1 MRVRLIRE
9 GSAIVIVA
17 MSCVTLVKAALAR
30 ALFGAHT
37 MVTVWRVVTQ
47 EDTDAY
53 WKLAVGILVL
63 ALEGFHALCYRKGQ
77 ELSWF
82 CPSVFIYL
90 CRLVGSCGWIF
101 FFLLARASR
110 STRRHVLV
118 LLTLS

>member
-1 MRVRLIRE
+1 
-9 GSAIVIVA
+9 

-47 EDTDAY
+47 EDQVGYLCSTQITYSRFTWLHADLWLSWQDSY

-90 CRLVGSCGWIF
+90 CRWYYKAHL
-101 FFLLARASR
+101 
-110 STRRHVLV
+110 
-118 LLTLS
+118 